1 MFFCGSSATKKSVV
15 LQRTVLPFV
24 ANELFAQIQQRRQ
37 HADEAGR
44 SYRWQLEVSCFEIQ
58 DEGEHA
64 MRKEWSIVT
73 VIVIVPV
80 CVRAVVTDLL
90 RPANRGLDVTMSADE
105 GVAVR
110 PLHKQPV
117 AEEMVRSLPYPA
129 LSTVS
134 SNLPFLSFP
143 FFRVC
148 RSCGACWWTPA
159 TTVAATHCR

>member
-1 MFFCGSSATKKSVV
+1 M
-15 LQRTVLPFV
+15 QRTVLPFV

-64 MRKEWSIVT
+64 MRKEYVSSLWSIV
-73 VIVIVPV
+73 IVSVPVSV

-110 PLHKQPV
+110 PLHRQPV
-117 AEEMVRSLPYPA
+117 AEEMVRSLPCPA

-134 SNLPFLSFP
+134 SRLI
-143 FFRVC
+143 
-148 RSCGACWWTPA
+148 
-159 TTVAATHCR
+159 